1 MTATDTEEFASR
13 QQKADRL
20 AKEIETGAEVELS
33 ARLDEEA
40 SEEDKYSAVVRPG
53 KSDELPP
60 MVEEKETQPLPLEDT
75 AEESPG
81 TARGRWCVGVL
92 WTEQD
97 GRFILECVLCR

>member
-20 AKEIETGAEVELS
+20 AKEIVTGAEVELS
-33 ARLDEEA
+33 TQLDEEA

-92 WTEQD
+92 WTERD